1 MKRLIIY
8 GDIHGCLDEFKDLRK
23 RIAPE
28 NDDIEVSVGDIL
40 NKGPHSLA
48 TLRFVR
54 EHGILTVMGNNEE
67 KMIKYYKK
75 FQKENTPFLKKIT
88 ENEKETLIGMGPED
102 FKFLSR
108 LPYFLK
114 FDTLTVVHGGIP
126 NDLDL
131 SKPLTKEAKKALTLY
146 RFLDRNY
153 RMIPY
158 GDFEHRYVFWSD
170 IYDGHEGFVVFG
182 HHPFE
187 QPKISPHAIGIDTG
201 CVYGGALTAIIYEM
215 REKRVRLESYRFEQ
229 VPAKKRYWP

>member
-8 GDIHGCLDEFKDLRK
+8 GDIHGCLDEFRELRHLIDPRK
-23 RIAPE
+23 E
-28 NDDIEVSVGDIL
+28 DIEVSVGDIL
-40 NKGPHSLA
+40 NKGPYSLQ
-48 TLRFVR
+48 TLRYIR
-54 EHGILTVMGNNEE
+54 EHKILTVMGNNEE
-67 KMIKYYKK
+67 KMIKYYRK
-75 FQKENTPFLKKIT
+75 FQNGDETLFEKIT
-88 ENEKETLIGMGPED
+88 ENEKETLLGMRAEEYE
-102 FKFLSR
+102 FLTA

-114 FDTLTVVHGGIP
+114 FSNLTVVHGGIP

-153 RMIPY
+153 NMIPY
-158 GDFEHRYVFWSD
+158 ADFEHRFVFWSD

-201 CVYGGALTAIIYEM
+201 CVYGGALTAIIFEIND
-215 REKRVRLESYRFEQ
+215 EVLLKSYRFEQ
-229 VPAKKRYWP
+229 VPAKKQYWP